1 MTSVNASSSAF
12 RAAIEDYLQNLPKK
26 SNKRKILVT
35 CITSGQVPSPQD
47 VEETISQME
56 KASSGKPAT
65 RRVRKCLTPVISAL
79 NDYSAILD
87 TLAQADPMPSA
98 VVWGSL
104 KAVIQCSSRYLKLY
118 ETIRQQLNDLSRYLG
133 RLAWY
138 EELFSDSLAMQD
150 ILKQSY
156 VNLLRFWSRVEKEC
170 GHCGQYLANQAVRLF
185 LGLRL

>member
-1 MTSVNASSSAF
+1 MASLTSSPSPF
-12 RAAIEDYLQNLPKK
+12 RAAVEDYLHNLPKK

-35 CITSGQVPSPQD
+35 CITAEKFPTPQD
-47 VEETISQME
+47 VEEAISRLE

-104 KAVIQCSSRYLKLY
+104 KAVVQCSSRYLNLY
-118 ETIRQQLNDLSRYLG
+118 DTIRQQLNDLSRHLG

-138 EELFSDSLAMQD
+138 EELFGDSLAMQD

-170 GHCGQYLANQAVRLF
+170 SHCGNYPPLRRMPPF
-185 LGLRL
+185 LCL